1 MGEEDINMKLLGVL
15 LLNIKL
21 KELVGIFCFRFWI
34 FLIVHAEMFSKLVNE
49 LTDGSLTKG

>member
-34 FLIVHAEMFSKLVNE
+34 FLTVHAEMFSELVNE
-49 LTDGSLTKG
+49 LTDGSLAKG